1 MFSVFSLGTETFS
14 NCSSRIGAGEL
25 RSSIG
30 VGARML
36 DVVIDSCVTLSLSV
50 TVFCS
55 LFSLFSSSTF
65 IFSGKNYLV
74 IRATTFW

>member
-1 MFSVFSLGTETFS
+1 MFSVFSLGMETFS

-50 TVFCS
+50 TVFC
-55 LFSLFSSSTF
+55 
-65 IFSGKNYLV
+65 
-74 IRATTFW
+74 